1 VAYWRVDAAD
11 YTTGTIEGQDRLTL
25 FCRIWNR
32 DAVAGKDLFLV
43 HGLGEHSGRYVH
55 VGRYFAKAG
64 YRTIAFDLR
73 GHGRSGGK
81 PVFIKRYEE
90 LAADVQSVV
99 NHFGGNASFLFGH
112 SMGGQLVL
120 WAARHCRMN
129 LAGVIASAPWLGLA
143 QPPPRW
149 QVVLARVLNMSLP
162 GFRFSTNVDRANL
175 SHDQAHLDSL
185 EDLDLLHGFITVRFY
200 FEAMRAAEQ
209 IVHKPVIDVP
219 VLLVQGGDDRVT
231 SRDTVEAFYKKLK
244 APIKTLK
251 IYPRLFHELHN
262 ETERREVMDFF
273 LDWMNS
279 VSRLDP
285 TIQSGSLA
293 QEEGRDRS

>member
-1 VAYWRVDAAD
+1 MDAAE
-11 YTTGTIEGQDRLTL
+11 YTTGTIKGQDGVML
-25 FCRIWNR
+25 FCRIWNG
-32 DAVAGKDLFLV
+32 DTVGGKDLFLV

-81 PVFIKRYEE
+81 PVFINRYEE
-90 LAADVQSVV
+90 LAADVRSVV
-99 NHFGGNASFLFGH
+99 DHFGGKASFLFGH

-120 WAARHCRMN
+120 WAAGHCRMN

-143 QPPPRW
+143 QPPPPW
-149 QVVLARVLNMSLP
+149 QVILARMLNRSLP

-175 SHDQAHLDSL
+175 SHDQGHLDSL
-185 EDLDLLHGFITVRFY
+185 EDLDLLHEFITVRFY

-209 IVHKPVIDVP
+209 IADKAAIDVP
-219 VLLVQGGDDRVT
+219 VLLVQGGDDRVI
-231 SRDTVEAFYKKLK
+231 SRDTVETFYKRLK
-244 APIKTLK
+244 APLKTLK
-251 IYPRLFHELHN
+251 IYPDLFHELHN

-273 LDWMNS
+273 LGWMNS
-279 VSRLDP
+279 VAPAD
-285 TIQSGSLA
+285 
-293 QEEGRDRS
+293 